1 MNKKYQILWG
11 GKDDTSIP
19 SMGCFVAGTKVLIV
33 EGSTKNIEDIQVGD
47 VVKSWN
53 EITNKVEDSK
63 VVKLNQPVHDDMLV
77 IRFSNDV
84 VNENTFDHPYY
95 VKDKGWC
102 SHSPNLTKERYDI
115 DTNLLEVGDICIYI
129 IPFFCK
135 IWAM

>member
-53 EITNKVEDSK
+53 
-63 VVKLNQPVHDDMLV
+63 
-77 IRFSNDV
+77 
-84 VNENTFDHPYY
+84 
-95 VKDKGWC
+95 
-102 SHSPNLTKERYDI
+102 
-115 DTNLLEVGDICIYI
+115 
-129 IPFFCK
+129 
-135 IWAM
+135 

>member
-115 DTNLLEVGDICIYI
+115 DTNISY
-129 IPFFCK
+129 FK
-135 IWAM
+135 